1 MESGKYVARLIR
13 STIRDTT
20 ELVDTIVD
28 SAATRPL
35 GSGIQRMQEWID
47 AQARRD
53 FFSYI
58 FNQSVGASER
68 TLRSSAEMAA
78 SIAIL
83 LESDSTL
90 MVSPHVLARAV
101 GEGIMRICYVA
112 DPAVTPPQTL
122 LRMAAFE
129 LATHEGNF
137 STMRAFGDREKDEL
151 ESLRGNI
158 TLMHR
163 WLTDSGIARTPAR
176 REPFSTS
183 LSLEGHV
190 ENISFNATAAY
201 ERYMPASAWSYNLG
215 SGATHSRGWMLPS
228 LVGTIE
234 EDALATPADSAATI
248 GHIILD
254 VADALAR
261 IGAGHAGIAVDA
273 FLRATHLR
281 RNGIVRMG
289 GRGSDISLNYAEYA
303 SRFVGPNEPLDGD
316 GSAFRRSP

>member
-1 MESGKYVARLIR
+1 
-13 STIRDTT
+13 
-20 ELVDTIVD
+20 
-28 SAATRPL
+28 
-35 GSGIQRMQEWID
+35 MQEWID
-47 AQARRD
+47 SQAQRG
-53 FFSYI
+53 FFSYL
-58 FNQSVGASER
+58 FNRSVGASER
-68 TLRSSAEMAA
+68 TLRSSAEMAE

-83 LESDSTL
+83 LESESAS

-112 DPAVTPPQTL
+112 DATIAPAQTL

-129 LATHEGNF
+129 LATFEGTF
-137 STMRAFGDREKDEL
+137 TTMRAFGGRHTDEL
-151 ESLRGNI
+151 ENALANVK
-158 TLMHR
+158 LMHR
-163 WLTDSGIARTPAR
+163 WLTENGITRTSAK
-176 REPFSTS
+176 REPFSTN

-228 LVGTIE
+228 LVGTVE
-234 EDALATPADSAATI
+234 EDALATRADSAATV

-261 IGAGHAGIAVDA
+261 IGAGHAGINVNT
-273 FLRATHLR
+273 FLRTTHLR

-289 GRGSDISLNYAEYA
+289 GRGDAISVNFEEYA
-303 SRFVGPNEPLDGD
+303 SRFYDTKEPDTDDGR
-316 GSAFRRSP
+316 AFRQSP